1 MKMRR
6 IAILAV
12 SCLLIFTL
20 APALFAQES
29 IEIWKILFA
38 EEVTTF
44 GLYEEEPS
52 SSFKKDS
59 RTVVYLEIDNFK
71 RVETNGTYSVDVALD
86 FALLDSS
93 GKPLINEKNMINFS
107 NDNFKSKINDLYFTV
122 DLNLQ
127 GVPAGEYTVVSTVKG
142 NNAKS
147 YDEKTLDLKIV
158 E

>member
-6 IAILAV
+6 ITTLAV
-12 SCLLIFTL
+12 SCLLVFML

-29 IEIWKILFA
+29 IEIQKILFA
-38 EEVTTF
+38 QEVTTF

-52 SSFKKDS
+52 STFKEDS
-59 RTVVYLEIDNFK
+59 QTVVYLELDNFR
-71 RVETNGTYSVDVALD
+71 RVESNGTYSVDVALD

-93 GKPLINEKNMINFS
+93 GKALINEKNMVNFG

-122 DLNLQ
+122 DLNLK
-127 GVPAGEYTVVSTVKG
+127 GIPAGEYTVVATVKD
-142 NNAKS
+142 NNAKN
-147 YDEKTLDLKIV
+147 YDEEQLGLEIV

>member
-6 IAILAV
+6 IATLTIF
-12 SCLLIFTL
+12 CLVFLSL

-29 IEIWKILFA
+29 IEIRKILLA

-52 SSFKKDS
+52 SRFKKDS
-59 RTVVYLEIDNFK
+59 RTVVYLEIDNFR
-71 RVETNGTYSVDVALD
+71 RVETNGTYAIDVALD

-93 GKPLINEKNMINFS
+93 GKPLINEKNMINFK
-107 NDNFKSKINDLYFTV
+107 NDNFKSKVNDLYFTV

-127 GVPAGEYTVVSTVKG
+127 GVPAGEYTVVSTVKD

-147 YDEKTLDLKIV
+147 YDEKKLELKIV